1 MDTRNGRAGLTT
13 LMFNVRG
20 ILWAWILRLSMSILL
35 CFPELCIATQNRPLS
50 EGSQPQSSAALRSA
64 QSALENGDSE
74 RAIRILSDY
83 LQTHT
88 GDYAALAN
96 LGEIYN
102 QLDQPQKAEPLL
114 ERAVKASRGLPE
126 IRTEWAVSL
135 VRLHE
140 YNKAQSALSGVLP
153 PTDRKEQIR
162 FHRLKASI
170 ALGLKDAK
178 TASLEMEKALAL
190 QPTDAALMIATAAAQ
205 LQAEHWQRAAELA
218 KPVFD
223 KTQDPAVGMMVLEAQ
238 LGGHEDCQST
248 LNLLRS
254 SAAHGS
260 DEMVLRQR
268 LAALLVSHGKYADS
282 IDDFQRVVA
291 LDPSRSD
298 LYFNLA
304 LAQFKAGRLDE
315 ALPTAE
321 KAKTL
326 EDSADLEDLL
336 GDIQEGRGNSFAAV
350 KNYQAAVAL
359 APNEEKYRLSLGLEL
374 LRHNSFDAARVV
386 LKQTDAEHPNSWR
399 VQFALGMLEYF
410 EGKEDAASPILLR
423 AADLSPEPAVVFKY
437 VGDIEMDRPA
447 GPDSTALAKLC
458 FYADLHPKE
467 ARMQYYCGALLFQRD
482 FTDRNKANFP
492 DILRRLNF
500 AAKQLP
506 NDASAHC
513 QFGKFHQWLDQ
524 WQEALREFEAC
535 ARLDPDSAQA
545 HYRLAQA
552 YKHEGQAQRAE
563 EEVKLFEAASKRVA
577 DENARRDETMKSFL
591 YTIQQGAADQ

>member
-1 MDTRNGRAGLTT
+1 MFFKGRE
-13 LMFNVRG
+13 
-20 ILWAWILRLSMSILL
+20 ILCRWAVRLSVSILL
-35 CFPELCIATQNRPLS
+35 CLPELCIAAQNPPPS
-50 EGSQPQSSAALRSA
+50 PGSQSQSSAALRSA

-74 RAIRILSDY
+74 RAIRILLEY
-83 LQTHT
+83 LQTHP

-102 QLDQPQKAEPLL
+102 QLEQPQKAEPLL

-140 YNKAQSALSGVLP
+140 YNKAQRALSGVLP

-178 TASLEMEKALAL
+178 TASFEMEQALAL
-190 QPTDAALMIATAAAQ
+190 DPIDAGLMIATAAAQ
-205 LQAEHWQRAAELA
+205 LQANHWQRAAELA

-223 KTQDPAVGMMVLEAQ
+223 KTHDPVVGLMVLEAQ
-238 LGGHEDCQST
+238 LDGHEDCQST
-248 LNLLRS
+248 LDALRS
-254 SAAHGS
+254 SAANGS
-260 DEMVLRQR
+260 DEMALHER
-268 LAALLVSHGKYADS
+268 LAALLVSHRKYADS

-291 LDPSRSD
+291 LDPNRSD

-315 ALPTAE
+315 ALATAG
-321 KAKTL
+321 KAKNL
-326 EDSADLEDLL
+326 EDSAELEDLL
-336 GDIQEGRGNSFAAV
+336 GDIQEGRGDSFAAV
-350 KNYQAAVAL
+350 KNYQAAVGL
-359 APNEEKYRLSLGLEL
+359 APHEEKYRLSLGLEL
-374 LRHNSFDAARVV
+374 LRHKSFDAARVV

-410 EGKEDAASPILLR
+410 EEKEDEASPILLQ

-437 VGDIEMDRPA
+437 LGDIEMGRAA
-447 GPDSTALAKLC
+447 GPHSLALRKLC
-458 FYADLHPKE
+458 SYADLHPKE

-482 FTDRNKANFP
+482 FTDRNKTHLP

-500 AAKQLP
+500 AANQLP
-506 NDASAHC
+506 NDAAAHC
-513 QFGKFHQWLDQ
+513 QLGKFHQWLDQ

-552 YKHEGQAQRAE
+552 YKHEGLAQRAE

-577 DENARRDETMKSFL
+577 DENAQRDETMKSFL
-591 YTIQQGAADQ
+591 YTIQQGASDQ